1 MVIRVICDSNIHDAI
16 AADAK
21 LKQLV
26 DQCQATGRITFKIT
40 HVQLGELAEIPSD
53 RDIGQANA
61 INAERIGP
69 SIFVLGHSRLDED
82 RLGTAETNSAFAAI
96 QKGSPRHT
104 EDAMIG
110 ATALTDAD
118 ILVTNDGNFSKK
130 FEALGTNVKVMSSVE
145 FAIYLAGLSTGSISG

>member
-1 MVIRVICDSNIHDAI
+1 MVIRVICDSMIHDAI

-26 DQCQATGRITFKIT
+26 DQRQAAGHVTFKT
-40 HVQLGELAEIPSD
+40 LHVQLEELAKIPSD

-61 INAERIGP
+61 INAERIG
-69 SIFVLGHSRLDED
+69 SSVFVLDYSRLDED
-82 RLGTAETNSAFAAI
+82 RLGTDETNSAFDAI
-96 QKGSPRHT
+96 KKGNPRHT

-118 ILVTNDGNFSKK
+118 ILVTNDGDFRKK
-130 FEALGTNVKVMSSVE
+130 FEALGTNVRVMSSEE
-145 FAIYLAGLSTGSISG
+145 FAIYLAGLSI